1 MSKKCCGRT
10 YMDADR
16 FCAICGKELINLDD
30 DIVDDFYEEEEESD
44 KSDTTIDK
52 SAQNQNDEYKKEQ
65 SQENSYIKDEK
76 EQSQENSYIKD
87 EKEHSSKTSSRLKI
101 IMIAMLAV
109 AVMGLALVGVTT
121 VKEVINAPYKEYIK
135 SNNKERESTAKDE
148 DNTEK
153 STVEGTSG
161 GDESPSRILN
171 D

>member
-76 EQSQENSYIKD
+76 E
-87 EKEHSSKTSSRLKI
+87 HSSKTSSRLKI

-121 VKEVINAPYKEYIK
+121 VKEVINAPYKDYIK